1 MRYSIGI
8 DIGGTKIDGILANE
22 KGKILKRYRI
32 KTQANK
38 SKKEIIN
45 NIIKVIKKLKTRKIE
60 GIGIGIAGV
69 IDKRGKI
76 LFDPNIKNLEGI
88 NIIKELKKKLN
99 HKFYITNDANCFAL
113 AESKFG
119 AGKKAKNIVG
129 VTFGTGIGN
138 GIIINKKLYVGTHG
152 GAGEFGHSIINP
164 KGLRCKCGLRGDFE
178 SFCSGP
184 AIVKRY
190 YKAGGKI
197 KNADPKNIFNSND
210 KIAKKVMKETYEY
223 LGMGLA
229 NIVNALDPDLIVLGG
244 SVSNLNFYKEV
255 NKAVRKYANKGV
267 AKKVKIV
274 KHKLM
279 DSGALG
285 AAAFVFQ

>member
-22 KGKILKRYRI
+22 NGKVLKRYRI
-32 KTQANK
+32 KTQAHK
-38 SKKEIIN
+38 SKAVIIN
-45 NIIKVIKKLKTRKIE
+45 NIIEVIKKLKTGKIE
-60 GIGIGIAGV
+60 GIGIGVAGV
-69 IDKRGKI
+69 IDEKGSI
-76 LFDPNIKNLEGI
+76 LFNPNIKNLEGV
-88 NIIKELKKKLN
+88 NIIKDLKKKLN

-113 AESKFG
+113 GESLFG

-138 GIIINKKLYVGTHG
+138 GIIINKKLYTGSHG

-164 KGLRCKCGLRGDFE
+164 DGLKCKCGLKGDFE

-184 AIVKRY
+184 SIVKRY

-197 KNADPKNIFNSND
+197 KNTDPKKIFNSD
-210 KIAKKVMKETYEY
+210 EEIAKKIMKETYKY
-223 LGMGLA
+223 LGIGLA
-229 NIVNALDPDLIVLGG
+229 NIINALDPDLIVLGG
-244 SVSNLNFYKEV
+244 KVSNLDFYKEV
-255 NKAVRKYANKGV
+255 NKQVKKYANKGV
-267 AKKVKIV
+267 SKKVKVV
-274 KHKLM
+274 KHKLI

-285 AAAFVFQ
+285 AAALVFQ